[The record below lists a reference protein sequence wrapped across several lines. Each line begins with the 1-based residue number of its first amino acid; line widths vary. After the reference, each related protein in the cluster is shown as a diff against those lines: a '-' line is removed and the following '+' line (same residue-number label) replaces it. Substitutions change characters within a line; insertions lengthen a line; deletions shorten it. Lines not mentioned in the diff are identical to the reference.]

1 MRVGGEVEVSLTR
14 SMEQLTWVEVR
25 EAVDRGSGVILPIGS
40 TEQHGFHLPLATD
53 SILATDLALA
63 VADSVDMLVAP
74 TLRYGYRSR
83 PSTGGGQ
90 TFVGTTSLRGRTL
103 MSLVE
108 DVLSEFLRHGFR
120 RIVILN
126 WHLENQNFIYESAYE
141 VIGRRVSK
149 DAKIMVMESA
159 FDKFTE
165 DTMNYLFPEGFP
177 GWGIEHASIF
187 ETSLMLYLH
196 PELVQ
201 FEEAV
206 DDQAERY
213 PWYDVVPP
221 QSAYIAKSGTLWKAT
236 QASRSKGERAWSE
249 LVPQVRTAILDEFY
263 V

>member
-1 MRVGGEVEVSLTR
+1 MSKIRA
-14 SMEQLTWVEVR
+14 MEQLTWVEVKA
-25 EAVDRGSGVILPIGS
+25 AVDRGAGIILPIGS

-74 TLRYGYRSR
+74 TLHYGYRSR
-83 PSTGGGQ
+83 PLTGGGQ
-90 TFVGTTSLRGRTL
+90 TFVGTTSLRGRSL
-103 MSLVE
+103 MALVE
-108 DVLSEFLRHGFR
+108 DVLSEFLRHGFK

-141 VIGRRVSK
+141 VIDRRVPQ
-149 DAKIMVMESA
+149 DAKIMVLESA

-201 FEEAV
+201 FEKAV

-213 PWYDVVPP
+213 LWYDVVPP
-221 QSAYIAKSGTLWKAT
+221 QSTHIPKSGTLWKAT
-236 QASRSKGERAWSE
+236 QASRSKGERAWGCV
-249 LVPQVRTAILDEFY
+249 LPTTFG
-263 V
+263 